1 MRDTRPDIVGRFS
14 KLSPRSNSSTAS
26 AMMTVGRS
34 RHHVAGLCEVD
45 ITDVRNAI
53 REYRFTS
60 GKGMSLTAWVVGCIG
75 RAVAERPEVQACRN
89 DGRGLVVFEDVD
101 VLVVVER
108 LVGSEKVPLPY
119 IVRRANA
126 KSLQEIHDELRSAQ
140 QQELTGREVALG
152 QGPAQW
158 FTPLFRRLPQFLQRV
173 PFQLVARRPFL
184 AKRVQGTVGVTAVGM
199 FGRFAG
205 WPLTVGLHTLDF
217 ALGGVARRPGIVDGK
232 IAVRD
237 YLRMTVLV
245 DHDVVDGGP
254 AARFISRLTQLLE
267 GGGARIQDSQSI

>member
-1 MRDTRPDIVGRFS
+1 MRDTRPDIVGGFR
-14 KLSPRSNSSTAS
+14 KLPLRSNSSTAS

-45 ITDVRNAI
+45 VTDARSAI

-60 GKGMSLTAWVVGCIG
+60 GKGLSLTAWVVGCIG

-89 DGRGLVVFEDVD
+89 GGRGLVVFEDVD

-108 LVGSEKVPLPY
+108 LVGSERVPLPY
-119 IVRRANA
+119 IVRRAND
-126 KSLQEIHDELRSAQ
+126 KSLQEIHDEIRSAQ
-140 QQELTGREVALG
+140 QQEITDGEVALG

-217 ALGGVARRPGIVDGK
+217 ALGGVVKRPGLAHGK
-232 IAVRD
+232 MGVRD
-237 YLRMTVLV
+237 YLRMTVLI
-245 DHDVVDGGP
+245 DHDVVDGAP

-267 GGGARIQDSQSI
+267 NGDGVNPGPARP